1 MRYDGVILL
10 AVSVGFLIVW
20 NIYREFYSSLLLI
33 IPAFLFLSI
42 SFCTVKRVFSDDTRM
57 GVRFWGSFTFHIGL
71 LTVIAVT
78 SLGPITR
85 FWATVVLPQGVMVNL
100 EDEQFSTVHSIPVF
114 GEIPFI
120 SLRLDWQESTYED
133 KRFAVDHAA
142 GLTVGMIEGD
152 SFKQSIETIRVNSPV
167 RKGGHQ
173 LLLDRGKHSPLFV
186 LKDLEGRV
194 IFNRYVDVSN
204 VTNQEDTFEIPS
216 AGLTIYTRYFPDVF
230 KEGDNYGTRSREPKN
245 PAFGIRVESMKDPF
259 RDTWGGVLKT
269 REKAEFDGMTLEFAD
284 LKPVVILQ
292 VMKDPTYWGIFVG
305 WALIV
310 AGLTVRYLPFEWMG
324 KWKKI
329 RGIKWIAINNDGYQG
344 RNS

>member
-1 MRYDGVILL
+1 MRYDGVIF
-10 AVSVGFLIVW
+10 VSVGFLIIW
-20 NIYREFYSSLLLI
+20 NIYREFYFPLLLI

-57 GVRFWGSFTFHIGL
+57 GVRFWGSVTFHIGL
-71 LTVIAVT
+71 LTVIAAT

-114 GEIPFI
+114 GGIPFI
-120 SLRLDWQESTYED
+120 SLRLDWQESRFE
-133 KRFAVDHAA
+133 KEWFAVDHAA
-142 GLTVGMIEGD
+142 GLTVGIMDGGGY
-152 SFKQSIETIRVNSPV
+152 KQTNETIRVNAPV
-167 RKGGHQ
+167 KKDGYQFMMSSGSRA
-173 LLLDRGKHSPLFV
+173 PLFV
-186 LKDLEGRV
+186 LTDSAGEVVFDRFV
-194 IFNRYVDVSN
+194 NASSSTD
-204 VTNQEDTFEIPS
+204 QEASFDIPV
-216 AGLTIYTRYFPDVF
+216 AGLTVYMRYFPDVY
-230 KEGDNYGTRSREPKN
+230 KEGDNYGTLSMEHKN
-245 PAFGIRVESMKDPF
+245 PAFGIRVESRKDPF

-284 LKPVVILQ
+284 LKPVVTLQ
-292 VMKDPTYWGIFVG
+292 IMKDPTYWGIFVG

-329 RGIKWIAINNDGYQG
+329 RGIKWIAVNNDGYQG